1 MKNILKNKLY
11 MTVFITDM
19 ISNFG
24 DVLYYLALMN
34 YVLLLPNSKYGVSI
48 VSFSEIL
55 PIVGSVFAGYYAD
68 KKKDKIKSILN
79 TLICRT
85 ILYLIVAF
93 VIGFS
98 PSLWIVI
105 VASFI
110 NFISDVLGQY
120 ENGLYSPI
128 SVRIIANE
136 NRQEAIAFRQS
147 ISTGLNVVFQS
158 IGVLLLS
165 IMTYSQIALLNSLT
179 FLICFVIIFTI
190 KSKIENILDK
200 NPIKIDSSNS
210 QESKISIKTFY
221 KQLKYSVHKLL
232 SIDEIKSTMIA
243 VPILNSGLAVLTP
256 IILLLIIVDKS
267 VIVINTQTTIVL
279 TAVLSTVGTIL
290 GSVLTMGML
299 KNVSINKILKVEVF
313 VMIIL
318 FVSLYVH
325 KIYYVLFLS
334 FISSVLVGCLNP
346 KMGALIIN
354 NMPEDKLGTIIGGMT
369 TYFSLGNIIAK
380 LIFSLSVLV
389 LSFQSIVSMFL
400 FISVI
405 LFIYIIRLKNN

>member
-79 TLICRT
+79 TLIYRT

-200 NPIKIDSSNS
+200 NPIKIDSSNP

-313 VMIIL
+313 VMILL